1 MSVIVK
7 LGGNT
12 IFWRTS
18 FTSLVTHSST
28 ESELLALDEGATV
41 LQALRY
47 LIEAM
52 GGPVQGKIQ
61 LFIDNT
67 STLTIATN
75 PVQPGRNAHVHARY
89 FYVRDLA
96 YGDLAEIIHLST
108 DLQLADIGCTYK
120 GGPTFLVLR
129 KLLIDCARIVID
141 ENGNPVWEFM
151 DDEKDD
157 DDA

>member
-7 LGGNT
+7 LAGNT
-12 IFWRTS
+12 VFWRTS

-61 LFIDNT
+61 IFIDNT
-67 STLTIATN
+67 STLTTATT
-75 PVQPGRNAHVHARY
+75 HTH
-89 FYVRDLA
+89 DKI
-96 YGDLAEIIHLST
+96 IIHMIAKL
-108 DLQLADIGCTYK
+108 DKAPIIG
-120 GGPTFLVLR
+120 PLV
-129 KLLIDCARIVID
+129 
-141 ENGNPVWEFM
+141 
-151 DDEKDD
+151 
-157 DDA
+157 